1 MSRKIIKLKLENT
14 NRIRT
19 TEDTYCEIYSHDKNN
34 GLFEFE
40 IVNEYLTVENPKAV
54 FKFIGKT

>member
-1 MSRKIIKLKLENT
+1 MRKIIKLKLENT

-19 TEDTYCEIYSHDKNN
+19 TEDSYCEIYSHDKNN

-40 IVNEYLTVENPKAV
+40 
-54 FKFIGKT
+54 